1 MSYTFHVPT
10 KVLFGPGMLKK
21 LHEEKLP
28 GKKALVVISNGKS
41 VRANGYLA
49 ALEAELDAAGAVHVL
64 FDKIQ
69 ANPLE
74 PTVQEGVEFG
84 RAQDVDFVVGLGG
97 GSVMD
102 AAKAI
107 AAVIPQTDGGRVWDY
122 MATGTSGHRPL
133 AIPPLPYIAIT
144 TSAGTGSEVDGGAV
158 ITSPVTHEKGAFFTK
173 CPDLAIVDPELMLSV
188 PPAFTAYQ
196 GFDALFHNTEG
207 YISKAANEMGNLV
220 ELEAIRL
227 LGKWLPVAVADGSN
241 LEARTHVAFA
251 NTLGG
256 YSMESSTCTS
266 EHAIEHALSGEHQ
279 DLPHGAGLIMISL
292 AYYKTFIDRH
302 DCDAKFVDMARA
314 LGKDGA
320 DKPEDFLNA
329 LAALQKACGVD
340 ALKMSDWGIRREELP
355 GMPALAR
362 SAVGALFS
370 VDPSELTDDDVLAI
384 LEASWR

>member
-10 KVLFGPGMLKK
+10 EVLFGAGVLKK

-41 VRANGYLA
+41 TRTNGSLA
-49 ALEAELDAAGAVHVL
+49 ALEAELDAAGVAHVL

-84 RAQDVDFVVGLGG
+84 RAEGADFVVGLGG

-107 AAVIPQTDGGRVWDY
+107 AAMIPQQGGRVWDY
-122 MATGTSGHRPL
+122 MATGTSEHRPFN
-133 AIPPLPYIAIT
+133 APLLPFVAIT
-144 TSAGTGSEVDGGAV
+144 TSAGTGSEVDAGSV
-158 ITSPVTHEKGAFFTK
+158 ITSPVTHEKGAFFSQ
-173 CPDLAIVDPELMLSV
+173 CPALAVVDPALMVTV
-188 PPAFTAYQ
+188 PPKFTAYQ

-207 YISKAANEMGNLV
+207 YISKFGNEMGAMV

-241 LEARTHVAFA
+241 LEARTKVAFA

-256 YSMESSTCTS
+256 YSMDVSTCTS

-279 DLPHGAGLIMISL
+279 DLPHGAGLVMISL
-292 AYYKTFIDRH
+292 AYYKTFIDRG
-302 DCDAKFVDMARA
+302 DCPEKFVEMARA
-314 LGKDGA
+314 LGKA
-320 DKPEDFLNA
+320 DATKPADFLDA

-340 ALKMSDWGIRREELP
+340 ALAMSDYGIRPEEFP
-355 GMPALAR
+355 GMVKLAR
-362 SAVGALFS
+362 SAVGMLFS
-370 VDPSELTDDDVLAI
+370 CDPSELSDDDVLAI
-384 LEASWR
+384 LRASWK

>member
-10 KVLFGPGMLKK
+10 KVLFGAGVLKK

-41 VRANGYLA
+41 TRTNGSLA
-49 ALEAELDAAGAVHVL
+49 ALEAELDAAGVAHVL

-84 RAQDVDFVVGLGG
+84 RAEGVDFVIGLGG

-107 AAVIPQTDGGRVWDY
+107 AAMIPQQGGRVWDY
-122 MATGTSGHRPL
+122 MATGTSEHRPFN
-133 AIPPLPYIAIT
+133 APLLPFVAIT
-144 TSAGTGSEVDGGAV
+144 TSAGTGSEVDAGSV
-158 ITSPVTHEKGAFFTK
+158 ITSPVTHEKGAFFSQ
-173 CPDLAIVDPELMLSV
+173 CPALAVVDPALMVTV
-188 PPAFTAYQ
+188 PPKFTAYQ

-207 YISKAANEMGNLV
+207 YISKFGNEMGAMV

-227 LGKWLPVAVADGSN
+227 LGKWLPVAVADGKN
-241 LEARTHVAFA
+241 LEARTKVAFA

-256 YSMESSTCTS
+256 YSMDVSTCTS

-279 DLPHGAGLIMISL
+279 DLPHGAGLVMISL
-292 AYYKTFIDRH
+292 AYYKTFIDRG
-302 DCDAKFVDMARA
+302 DCPEKFVEMARA
-314 LGKDGA
+314 LGKA
-320 DKPEDFLNA
+320 DATKPADFLDA

-340 ALKMSDWGIRREELP
+340 ALAMSDYGIRPEEFP
-355 GMPALAR
+355 GMVKLAR
-362 SAVGALFS
+362 SAVGMLFS
-370 VDPSELTDDDVLAI
+370 CDPSELSDDDVLAI
-384 LEASWR
+384 LRDSWK

>member
-10 KVLFGPGMLKK
+10 KVLFGAGVLKK

-41 VRANGYLA
+41 TRTNGSLA
-49 ALEAELDAAGAVHVL
+49 ALEAELDAAGVAHVL

-84 RAQDVDFVVGLGG
+84 RAEGVDFVIGLGG

-107 AAVIPQTDGGRVWDY
+107 AAMIPQQGGRVWDY
-122 MATGTSGHRPL
+122 MATGTSEHRPFN
-133 AIPPLPYIAIT
+133 APLLPFVAIT
-144 TSAGTGSEVDGGAV
+144 TSAGTGSEVDAGSV
-158 ITSPVTHEKGAFFTK
+158 ITSPVTHEKGAFFSQ
-173 CPDLAIVDPELMLSV
+173 CPALAVVDPELMLTV
-188 PPAFTAYQ
+188 PPKFTAYQ

-207 YISKAANEMGNLV
+207 YISKFGNEMGAMV

-241 LEARTHVAFA
+241 LEARTKVAFA

-256 YSMESSTCTS
+256 YSMDVSTCTS

-279 DLPHGAGLIMISL
+279 DLPHGAGLVMISL
-292 AYYKTFIDRH
+292 AYYKTFIDRG
-302 DCDAKFVDMARA
+302 DCPEKFVEMARA
-314 LGKDGA
+314 LGKA
-320 DKPEDFLNA
+320 DATKPADFLDA

-340 ALKMSDWGIRREELP
+340 ALAMSDYGIRPEEFP
-355 GMPALAR
+355 GMVKLAR
-362 SAVGALFS
+362 SAVGMLFS
-370 VDPSELTDDDVLAI
+370 CDPSELSDDDVLAI
-384 LEASWR
+384 LRASYR

>member
-10 KVLFGPGMLKK
+10 KVLFGAGVLKK

-41 VRANGYLA
+41 TRTNGSLA
-49 ALEAELDAAGAVHVL
+49 ALEAELDAAGVAHVL

-84 RAQDVDFVVGLGG
+84 RAEGVDFVIGLGG

-107 AAVIPQTDGGRVWDY
+107 AAMIPQQGGRVWDY
-122 MATGTSGHRPL
+122 MATGTSEHRPFN
-133 AIPPLPYIAIT
+133 APLLPFVAIT
-144 TSAGTGSEVDGGAV
+144 TSAGTGSEVDAGSV
-158 ITSPVTHEKGAFFTK
+158 ITSPVTHEKGAFFSQ
-173 CPDLAIVDPELMLSV
+173 CPALAVVDPALMVTV
-188 PPAFTAYQ
+188 PPKFTAYQ
-196 GFDALFHNTEG
+196 GFDALFHNTDG
-207 YISKAANEMGNLV
+207 YISKFGNEMGAMV

-227 LGKWLPVAVADGSN
+227 LGKWLPVAVADGAN
-241 LEARTHVAFA
+241 LEARTKVAFA

-256 YSMESSTCTS
+256 YSMDVSTCTS

-292 AYYKTFIDRH
+292 AYYKTFIDRG
-302 DCDAKFVDMARA
+302 DCPEKFVEMARA
-314 LGKDGA
+314 LGKA
-320 DKPEDFLNA
+320 DATKPADFLDA

-340 ALKMSDWGIRREELP
+340 ALAMSDYGIRPEEFP
-355 GMPALAR
+355 GMVKLAR
-362 SAVGALFS
+362 SAVGMLFS
-370 VDPSELTDDDVLAI
+370 CDPSELSDDDVLAI
-384 LEASWR
+384 LRASYR

>member
-10 KVLFGPGMLKK
+10 KVLFGAGVLKK

-41 VRANGYLA
+41 TRTNGSLA
-49 ALEAELDAAGAVHVL
+49 ALEAELDAAGVAHVL

-84 RAQDVDFVVGLGG
+84 RAQGVDFVVGLGG

-107 AAVIPQTDGGRVWDY
+107 AAMIPQQGGRVWDY
-122 MATGTSGHRPL
+122 MATGTSEHRPFN
-133 AIPPLPYIAIT
+133 APLLPFVAIT
-144 TSAGTGSEVDGGAV
+144 TSAGTGSEVDAGSV
-158 ITSPVTHEKGAFFTK
+158 ITSPVTHEKGAFFSQ
-173 CPDLAIVDPELMLSV
+173 CPALAVVDPALMVTV
-188 PPAFTAYQ
+188 PPKFTAYQ

-207 YISKAANEMGNLV
+207 YIGKFGNEMGAMV

-227 LGKWLPVAVADGSN
+227 LGKWLPVAVADGAN
-241 LEARTHVAFA
+241 LEARTKVAFA

-256 YSMESSTCTS
+256 YSMDVSTCTS

-279 DLPHGAGLIMISL
+279 DLPHGAGLVMISL
-292 AYYKTFIDRH
+292 AYYKTFIDRG
-302 DCDAKFVDMARA
+302 DCPEKFVEMARA
-314 LGKDGA
+314 LGKA
-320 DKPEDFLNA
+320 DATKPADFLDA

-340 ALKMSDWGIRREELP
+340 ALAMSDYGIRPEEFP
-355 GMPALAR
+355 GMVKLAR
-362 SAVGALFS
+362 SAVGMLFS
-370 VDPSELTDDDVLAI
+370 CDPSELSDDDVLAI
-384 LEASWR
+384 LRASYR

>member
-10 KVLFGPGMLKK
+10 KVLFGAGVLKK

-41 VRANGYLA
+41 TRTNGSLA
-49 ALEAELDAAGAVHVL
+49 ALEAELDAAGVAHVL

-84 RAQDVDFVVGLGG
+84 RAEGVDFVIGLGG

-107 AAVIPQTDGGRVWDY
+107 AAMIPQQGGRVWDY
-122 MATGTSGHRPL
+122 MATGTSEHRPFN
-133 AIPPLPYIAIT
+133 APLLPFVAIT
-144 TSAGTGSEVDGGAV
+144 TSAGTGSEVDAGSV
-158 ITSPVTHEKGAFFTK
+158 ITSPVTHEKGAFFSQ
-173 CPDLAIVDPELMLSV
+173 CPALAVVDPALMVTV
-188 PPAFTAYQ
+188 PPKFTAYQ

-207 YISKAANEMGNLV
+207 YISKFGNEMGAMV

-227 LGKWLPVAVADGSN
+227 LGKWLPVAVADGAN
-241 LEARTHVAFA
+241 LEARTKVAFA

-256 YSMESSTCTS
+256 YSMDVSTCTS

-279 DLPHGAGLIMISL
+279 DLPHGAGLVMISL
-292 AYYKTFIDRH
+292 AYYKTFIDRG
-302 DCDAKFVDMARA
+302 DCPEKFIDMARA
-314 LGKDGA
+314 LGKA
-320 DKPEDFLNA
+320 DATKPEDFLDA

-340 ALKMSDWGIRREELP
+340 ALAMSDYGIREEEFP
-355 GMPALAR
+355 GMVKLAR
-362 SAVGALFS
+362 SAVGMLFS
-370 VDPSELTDDDVLAI
+370 CDPSELSDDDVLAI
-384 LEASWR
+384 LRASYR

>member
-1 MSYTFHVPT
+1 MFTFHVPT
-10 KVLFGPGMLKK
+10 KVLFGAGVLKK

-41 VRANGYLA
+41 TRTNGSLA
-49 ALEAELDAAGAVHVL
+49 ALEAELDAAGVAHVL

-84 RAQDVDFVVGLGG
+84 RAEGVDFVIGLGG

-107 AAVIPQTDGGRVWDY
+107 AAMIPQQGGRVWDY
-122 MATGTSGHRPL
+122 MATGTSEHRPFN
-133 AIPPLPYIAIT
+133 APLLPFVAIT
-144 TSAGTGSEVDGGAV
+144 TSAGTGSEVDAGSV
-158 ITSPVTHEKGAFFTK
+158 ITSPVTHEKGAFFSQ
-173 CPDLAIVDPELMLSV
+173 CPALAVVDPALMVTV
-188 PPAFTAYQ
+188 PPKFTAYQ

-207 YISKAANEMGNLV
+207 YISKFGNEMGAMV

-227 LGKWLPVAVADGSN
+227 LGKWLPVAVADGKN
-241 LEARTHVAFA
+241 LEARTKVAFA

-256 YSMESSTCTS
+256 YSMDVSTCTS

-279 DLPHGAGLIMISL
+279 DLPHGAGLVMISL
-292 AYYKTFIDRH
+292 AYYKTFIDRG
-302 DCDAKFVDMARA
+302 DCPEKFVEMARA
-314 LGKDGA
+314 LGKA
-320 DKPEDFLNA
+320 DATKPADFLDA

-340 ALKMSDWGIRREELP
+340 ALAMSDYGIRPEEFP
-355 GMPALAR
+355 GMVKLAR
-362 SAVGALFS
+362 SAVGMLFS
-370 VDPSELTDDDVLAI
+370 CDPSELSDDDVLAI
-384 LEASWR
+384 LRASWK

>member
-10 KVLFGPGMLKK
+10 KVLFGAGVLKK

-41 VRANGYLA
+41 TRTNGSLA
-49 ALEAELDAAGAVHVL
+49 ALEAELDAAGVAHVL

-84 RAQDVDFVVGLGG
+84 RAEGVDFVIGLGG

-107 AAVIPQTDGGRVWDY
+107 AAMIPQQGGRVWDY
-122 MATGTSGHRPL
+122 MATGTSEHRPFN
-133 AIPPLPYIAIT
+133 APLLPFVAIT
-144 TSAGTGSEVDGGAV
+144 TSAGTGSEVDAGSV
-158 ITSPVTHEKGAFFTK
+158 ITSPVTHEKGAFFSQ
-173 CPDLAIVDPELMLSV
+173 CPALAVVDPALMVTV
-188 PPAFTAYQ
+188 PPKFTAYQ

-207 YISKAANEMGNLV
+207 YISKFGNEMGAMV

-227 LGKWLPVAVADGSN
+227 LGKWLPVAVADGKN
-241 LEARTHVAFA
+241 LEARTKVAFA

-256 YSMESSTCTS
+256 YSMDVSTCTS

-279 DLPHGAGLIMISL
+279 DLPHGAGLVMISL
-292 AYYKTFIDRH
+292 AYYKTFIDRG
-302 DCDAKFVDMARA
+302 DCPEKFIEMARA
-314 LGKDGA
+314 LGKA
-320 DKPEDFLNA
+320 DATKPADFLDA

-340 ALKMSDWGIRREELP
+340 ALAMSDYGIRPEEFP
-355 GMPALAR
+355 GMVKLAR
-362 SAVGALFS
+362 SAVGMLFS
-370 VDPSELTDDDVLAI
+370 CDPSELSDDDVLAI
-384 LEASWR
+384 LRASYR

>member
-10 KVLFGPGMLKK
+10 KVLFGAGVLKK

-41 VRANGYLA
+41 TRTNGSLA
-49 ALEAELDAAGAVHVL
+49 ALEAELDAAGVAHVL

-84 RAQDVDFVVGLGG
+84 RAAGVDFVVGLGG

-107 AAVIPQTDGGRVWDY
+107 AAMIPQQGGRVWDY
-122 MATGTSGHRPL
+122 MATGTSEHRPFN
-133 AIPPLPYIAIT
+133 APLLPFVAIT
-144 TSAGTGSEVDGGAV
+144 TSAGTGSEVDAGSV
-158 ITSPVTHEKGAFFTK
+158 ITSPVTHEKGAFFSQ
-173 CPDLAIVDPELMLSV
+173 CPALAVVDPALMVTV
-188 PPAFTAYQ
+188 PPKFTAYQ

-207 YISKAANEMGNLV
+207 YISKFGNEMGAMV

-241 LEARTHVAFA
+241 LEARTKVAFA

-256 YSMESSTCTS
+256 YSMDVSTCTS

-292 AYYKTFIDRH
+292 AYYKTFIDRS
-302 DCDAKFVDMARA
+302 DCPEKFVEMARA
-314 LGKDGA
+314 LGKA
-320 DKPEDFLNA
+320 DATKPADFLDA

-340 ALKMSDWGIRREELP
+340 ALKMSDYGIRPEEFP
-355 GMPALAR
+355 GMVKLAR
-362 SAVGALFS
+362 SAVGMLFS
-370 VDPSELTDDDVLAI
+370 CDPSALSDDDVLAI
-384 LEASWR
+384 LRASWK

>member
-1 MSYTFHVPT
+1 MFTFHVPT
-10 KVLFGPGMLKK
+10 KVLFGAGVLKK

-41 VRANGYLA
+41 TRTNGSLA
-49 ALEAELDAAGAVHVL
+49 ALEAELDAAGVAHVL

-84 RAQDVDFVVGLGG
+84 RAEGVDFVIGLGG

-107 AAVIPQTDGGRVWDY
+107 AAMIPQQGGRVWDY
-122 MATGTSGHRPL
+122 MATGTSEHRPFN
-133 AIPPLPYIAIT
+133 APLLPFVAIT
-144 TSAGTGSEVDGGAV
+144 TSAGTGSEVDAGSV
-158 ITSPVTHEKGAFFTK
+158 ITSPVTHEKGAFFSQ
-173 CPDLAIVDPELMLSV
+173 CPALAVVDPALMVTV
-188 PPAFTAYQ
+188 PPKFTAYQ

-207 YISKAANEMGNLV
+207 YISKFGNEMGAMV

-227 LGKWLPVAVADGSN
+227 LGKWLPVAVADGAN
-241 LEARTHVAFA
+241 LEARTKVAFA

-256 YSMESSTCTS
+256 YSMDVSTCTS

-279 DLPHGAGLIMISL
+279 DLPHGAGLVMISL
-292 AYYKTFIDRH
+292 AYYKTFIDRG
-302 DCDAKFVDMARA
+302 DCPEKFVEMARA
-314 LGKDGA
+314 LGKA
-320 DKPEDFLNA
+320 DATKPEDFLDA

-340 ALKMSDWGIRREELP
+340 ALAMSDYGIREEEFP
-355 GMPALAR
+355 GMVKLAR
-362 SAVGALFS
+362 SAVGMLFS
-370 VDPSELTDDDVLAI
+370 CDPSELSDDDVLAI
-384 LEASWR
+384 LRASYR

>member
-1 MSYTFHVPT
+1 MSYTFNVPT
-10 KVLFGPGMLKK
+10 KVLFGAGALKK

-28 GKKALVVISNGKS
+28 GKKALVVISSGKS

-49 ALEAELDAAGAVHVL
+49 ALEAELAAAGVEHVL

-74 PTVQEGVEFG
+74 PTVQEGIEFG
-84 RAQDVDFVVGLGG
+84 RAAGVDFVVGLGG

-107 AAVIPQTDGGRVWDY
+107 AAMIPQQGGRVWDY
-122 MATGTSGHRPL
+122 MATGTSEHRPFN
-133 AIPPLPYIAIT
+133 APLLPFIAIT
-144 TSAGTGSEVDGGAV
+144 TSAGTGSEVDAGSI
-158 ITSPVTHEKGAFFTK
+158 ITSPVTHEKGAFFSQ
-173 CPDLAIVDPELMLSV
+173 CPALAIVDPELMLSV
-188 PPAFTAYQ
+188 PPKFTAYQ

-207 YISKAANEMGNLV
+207 YISKFGNEMGAMV

-227 LGKWLPVAVADGSN
+227 LGKWLPVAVADGKN
-241 LEARTHVAFA
+241 LEARTKVAFA

-256 YSMESSTCTS
+256 YSMDVSTCTS

-292 AYYKTFIDRH
+292 AYYKAFIDRG
-302 DCDAKFVDMARA
+302 DCPEKFVEMARA
-314 LGKDGA
+314 LGKA
-320 DKPEDFLNA
+320 DATKPSDFLDA

-340 ALKMSDWGIRREELP
+340 ALAMSDYGIREEEFP
-355 GMPALAR
+355 GMVKLAR
-362 SAVGALFS
+362 SAVGMLFS
-370 VDPSELTDDDVLAI
+370 CDPSELSDDDVLAI
-384 LEASWR
+384 LRASYR

>member
-10 KVLFGPGMLKK
+10 KVLFGAGVLKK

-41 VRANGYLA
+41 TRTNGSLA
-49 ALEAELDAAGAVHVL
+49 ALEAELDAAGVAHVL

-84 RAQDVDFVVGLGG
+84 RAEGVDFVIGLGG

-107 AAVIPQTDGGRVWDY
+107 AAMIPQQGGRVWDY
-122 MATGTSGHRPL
+122 MATGTSEHRPFN
-133 AIPPLPYIAIT
+133 APLLPFVAIT
-144 TSAGTGSEVDGGAV
+144 TSAGTGSEVDAGSV
-158 ITSPVTHEKGAFFTK
+158 ITSPVTHEKGAFFSQ
-173 CPDLAIVDPELMLSV
+173 CPALAVVDPALMVTV
-188 PPAFTAYQ
+188 PPKFTAYQ

-207 YISKAANEMGNLV
+207 YISKFGNEMGAMV

-227 LGKWLPVAVADGSN
+227 LGKWLPVAVADGKN
-241 LEARTHVAFA
+241 LEARTKVAFA

-256 YSMESSTCTS
+256 YSMDVSTCTS

-279 DLPHGAGLIMISL
+279 DLPHGAGLVMISL
-292 AYYKTFIDRH
+292 AYYKTFIDRG
-302 DCDAKFVDMARA
+302 DCPEKFVEMARA
-314 LGKDGA
+314 LGNA
-320 DKPEDFLNA
+320 DATKPADFLDA

-340 ALKMSDWGIRREELP
+340 ALKMSDYGIRPEEFP
-355 GMPALAR
+355 GMVKLAR
-362 SAVGALFS
+362 SAVGMLFS
-370 VDPSELTDDDVLAI
+370 CDPSELSDDDVLAI
-384 LEASWR
+384 LRASWK

>member
-10 KVLFGPGMLKK
+10 KVLFGAGVLKN

-41 VRANGYLA
+41 TRTNGSLA
-49 ALEAELDAAGAVHVL
+49 ALEAELDAAGVAHVL

-84 RAQDVDFVVGLGG
+84 RAQGVDFVVGLGG

-107 AAVIPQTDGGRVWDY
+107 AAMIPQQGGRVWDY
-122 MATGTSGHRPL
+122 MATGTSEHRPFN
-133 AIPPLPYIAIT
+133 APLLPFVAIT
-144 TSAGTGSEVDGGAV
+144 TSAGTGSEVDAGSV
-158 ITSPVTHEKGAFFTK
+158 ITSPVTHEKGAFFSQ
-173 CPDLAIVDPELMLSV
+173 CPALAVVDPALMLTV
-188 PPAFTAYQ
+188 PPKFTAYQ

-207 YISKAANEMGNLV
+207 YISKFGNEMGAMV

-227 LGKWLPVAVADGSN
+227 LGKWLPAAVADGAN
-241 LEARTHVAFA
+241 LEARTKVAFA

-256 YSMESSTCTS
+256 YSMDVSTCTS

-279 DLPHGAGLIMISL
+279 DLPHGAGLVMISL
-292 AYYKTFIDRH
+292 AYYKTFIDRG
-302 DCDAKFVDMARA
+302 DCPEKFVEMARA
-314 LGKDGA
+314 LGKA
-320 DKPEDFLNA
+320 DATKPADFLDA

-340 ALKMSDWGIRREELP
+340 ALKMSDWGIREEELP
-355 GMPALAR
+355 GMAPLAR
-362 SAVGALFS
+362 KAVGMLFS
-370 VDPSELTDDDVLAI
+370 CDPSELSDDDVLAI
-384 LEASWR
+384 LRASYR

>member
-1 MSYTFHVPT
+1 MFTFHVPT
-10 KVLFGPGMLKK
+10 KVLFGAGVLKK

-41 VRANGYLA
+41 TRTNGSLA
-49 ALEAELDAAGAVHVL
+49 ALEAELDAAGVAHVL

-84 RAQDVDFVVGLGG
+84 RAQGVDFVVGLGG

-107 AAVIPQTDGGRVWDY
+107 AAMIPQQGGRVWDY
-122 MATGTSGHRPL
+122 MATGTSEHRPFN
-133 AIPPLPYIAIT
+133 APLLPFVAIT
-144 TSAGTGSEVDGGAV
+144 TSAGTGSEVDAGSV
-158 ITSPVTHEKGAFFTK
+158 ITSPVTHEKGAFFSQ
-173 CPDLAIVDPELMLSV
+173 CPALAVVDPALMVTV
-188 PPAFTAYQ
+188 PPKFTAYQ

-207 YISKAANEMGNLV
+207 YISKFGNEMGAMV

-227 LGKWLPVAVADGSN
+227 LGKWLPVAVADGAN
-241 LEARTHVAFA
+241 LEARTKVAFA

-256 YSMESSTCTS
+256 YSMDVSTCTS

-279 DLPHGAGLIMISL
+279 DLPHGAGLVMISL
-292 AYYKTFIDRH
+292 AYYKTFIDRG
-302 DCDAKFVDMARA
+302 DCPEKFVEMARA
-314 LGKDGA
+314 LGKVDA
-320 DKPEDFLNA
+320 TKPADFLDA

-340 ALKMSDWGIRREELP
+340 ALAMSDYGIRPEEFP
-355 GMPALAR
+355 GMVKLAR
-362 SAVGALFS
+362 SAVGMLFS
-370 VDPSELTDDDVLAI
+370 CDPSELSDDDVLAI
-384 LEASWR
+384 LRASYR

>member
-1 MSYTFHVPT
+1 MSYTFQVPT
-10 KVLFGPGMLKK
+10 KVLFGPGALKR

-28 GKKALVVISNGKS
+28 GKKALVVISSGRS

-49 ALEAELDAAGAVHVL
+49 ALEAELDAAGVAHVL

-69 ANPLE
+69 ANPRE

-84 RAQDVDFVVGLGG
+84 RATGADFVVGLGG

-122 MATGTSGHRPL
+122 MATGTSEHRPL
-133 AIPPLPYIAIT
+133 AAAPLPYIAVT

-173 CPDLAIVDPELMLSV
+173 CPDIAVVDPELMLSV
-188 PPAFTAYQ
+188 PPKFTAYQ

-207 YISKAANEMGNLV
+207 YISKFGNEMGAMV

-241 LEARTHVAFA
+241 LEARTKVAFA
-251 NTLGG
+251 STLGG
-256 YSMESSTCTS
+256 YSMMSSTCTS

-279 DLPHGAGLIMISL
+279 ELPHGAGLIMISL
-292 AYYKTFIDRH
+292 AYYKTFIDRG
-302 DCDAKFVDMARA
+302 DCPEKFVEMARA
-314 LGKDGA
+314 LGKA
-320 DKPEDFLNA
+320 DATKPEDFLDA

-340 ALKMSDWGIRREELP
+340 ALAMSDWGIREDELP
-355 GMPALAR
+355 GMAPLAR
-362 SAVGALFS
+362 KAVGMLFS
-370 VDPSELTDDDVLAI
+370 CDPSPLSDDDVLAI
-384 LEASWR
+384 LKASWR

>member
-10 KVLFGPGMLKK
+10 KVLFGAGVLKK

-41 VRANGYLA
+41 TRTNGSLA
-49 ALEAELDAAGAVHVL
+49 ALEAELDAAGVAHVL

-84 RAQDVDFVVGLGG
+84 RAEGVDFVIGLGG

-107 AAVIPQTDGGRVWDY
+107 AAMIPQQGGRVWDY
-122 MATGTSGHRPL
+122 MATGTSEHRPFN
-133 AIPPLPYIAIT
+133 APLLPFVAIT
-144 TSAGTGSEVDGGAV
+144 TSAGTGSEVDAGSV
-158 ITSPVTHEKGAFFTK
+158 ITSPITHEKGALFSQ
-173 CPDLAIVDPELMLSV
+173 CPALAVVDPELMLSV
-188 PPAFTAYQ
+188 PPKFTAYQ

-207 YISKAANEMGNLV
+207 YISKFGNEMGAMV

-227 LGKWLPVAVADGSN
+227 LGKWLPVAVADGAN
-241 LEARTHVAFA
+241 LEARTKVAFA

-256 YSMESSTCTS
+256 YSMDVSTCTS

-279 DLPHGAGLIMISL
+279 DLPHGAGLVMISL
-292 AYYKTFIDRH
+292 AYYKTFIDRG
-302 DCDAKFVDMARA
+302 DCPEKFVEMARA
-314 LGKDGA
+314 LGKA
-320 DKPEDFLNA
+320 DATKPADFLDA

-340 ALKMSDWGIRREELP
+340 ALAMSDYGIRPEEFP
-355 GMPALAR
+355 GMVKLAR
-362 SAVGALFS
+362 SAVGMLFS
-370 VDPSELTDDDVLAI
+370 CDPSELSDDDVLAI
-384 LEASWR
+384 LRASYR

>member
-10 KVLFGPGMLKK
+10 KVLFGAGVLKK

-41 VRANGYLA
+41 TRTNGSLA
-49 ALEAELDAAGAVHVL
+49 ALEAELDAAGVAHVL

-84 RAQDVDFVVGLGG
+84 RAEDVDFVIGLGG

-107 AAVIPQTDGGRVWDY
+107 AAMIPQQGGRVWDY
-122 MATGTSGHRPL
+122 MATGTSEHRPFN
-133 AIPPLPYIAIT
+133 APLLPFVAIT
-144 TSAGTGSEVDGGAV
+144 TSAGTGSEVDAGSV
-158 ITSPVTHEKGAFFTK
+158 ITSPVTHEKGAFFSQ
-173 CPDLAIVDPELMLSV
+173 CPALAVVDPALMLTV
-188 PPAFTAYQ
+188 PPKFTAYQ

-207 YISKAANEMGNLV
+207 YISKFGNEMGAMV

-227 LGKWLPVAVADGSN
+227 LGKWLPVAVTDGSN
-241 LEARTHVAFA
+241 LEARTKVAFA

-256 YSMESSTCTS
+256 YSMDVSTCTS

-279 DLPHGAGLIMISL
+279 DLPHGAGLVMISL
-292 AYYKTFIDRH
+292 AYYKTFIDRG
-302 DCDAKFVDMARA
+302 DCPEKFVEMARA
-314 LGKDGA
+314 LGKA
-320 DKPEDFLNA
+320 DATKPEDFLDA

-340 ALKMSDWGIRREELP
+340 ALAMSDYGIRPEEFP
-355 GMPALAR
+355 GMVKLAR
-362 SAVGALFS
+362 SAVGMLFS
-370 VDPSELTDDDVLAI
+370 CDPSELSDDDVLAI
-384 LEASWR
+384 LRASYR

>member
-10 KVLFGPGMLKK
+10 KVLFGAGVLKK

-41 VRANGYLA
+41 TRTNGSLA
-49 ALEAELDAAGAVHVL
+49 ALEAELDAAGVAHVL

-84 RAQDVDFVVGLGG
+84 RAQGVDFVVGLGG

-107 AAVIPQTDGGRVWDY
+107 AAVIPQQGGRVWDY
-122 MATGTSGHRPL
+122 MATGTSEHRPFN
-133 AIPPLPYIAIT
+133 APLLPFVAIT
-144 TSAGTGSEVDGGAV
+144 TSAGTGSEVDAGSV
-158 ITSPVTHEKGAFFTK
+158 ITSPITHEKGALFSQ
-173 CPDLAIVDPELMLSV
+173 CPALAIVDPELMLSV
-188 PPAFTAYQ
+188 PPKFTAYQ

-207 YISKAANEMGNLV
+207 YISKFGNEMGAMV

-227 LGKWLPVAVADGSN
+227 LGKWLPVAVADGAN
-241 LEARTHVAFA
+241 LEARTKVAFA

-256 YSMESSTCTS
+256 YSMDVSTCTS

-279 DLPHGAGLIMISL
+279 DLPHGAGLVMISL
-292 AYYKTFIDRH
+292 AYYKTFIDRG
-302 DCDAKFVDMARA
+302 DCPEKFVEMARA
-314 LGKDGA
+314 LGKA
-320 DKPEDFLNA
+320 DATKPEDFLDA

-340 ALKMSDWGIRREELP
+340 ALAMSDYGIREEEFP
-355 GMPALAR
+355 GMVKLAR
-362 SAVGALFS
+362 SAVGMLFS
-370 VDPSELTDDDVLAI
+370 CDPSELSDDDVLAI
-384 LEASWR
+384 LRASYR

>member
-1 MSYTFHVPT
+1 MSYTFQVPT
-10 KVLFGPGMLKK
+10 KVLFGPGALKK

-28 GKKALVVISNGKS
+28 GRKALVVISNGKS

-49 ALEAELDAAGAVHVL
+49 ALEAELDAAGVAHVL
-64 FDKIQ
+64 FDKVQ

-84 RAQDVDFVVGLGG
+84 RAEGVDLVVALGG

-107 AAVIPQTDGGRVWDY
+107 ASVIPQTDGGRVWDY
-122 MATGTSGHRPL
+122 MATGTSEHRPL
-133 AIPPLPYIAIT
+133 AAPPLPFVAIT

-173 CPDLAIVDPELMLSV
+173 CPDIAVVDPELMLSV
-188 PPAFTAYQ
+188 PPKFTAYQ

-207 YISKAANEMGNLV
+207 YISRLGNEMGAMV

-241 LEARTHVAFA
+241 LEARTRVAFA
-251 NTLGG
+251 STLGG
-256 YSMESSTCTS
+256 YSMMSSTCTS

-279 DLPHGAGLIMISL
+279 DLPHGAGLILISL
-292 AYYKTFIDRH
+292 AYYKAFVDRH
-302 DCDAKFVDMARA
+302 DCDEKFVEMARA
-314 LGKDGA
+314 LGKA
-320 DKPEDFLNA
+320 DATKPEDFLDA

-340 ALKMSDWGIRREELP
+340 ALAMSDWGIREDELP
-355 GMPALAR
+355 GMAPLAR
-362 SAVGALFS
+362 KAVGMLFHC
-370 VDPSELTDDDVLAI
+370 DPSPLSDDDVLAI
-384 LEASWR
+384 LKESWR

>member
-10 KVLFGPGMLKK
+10 KVLFGAGVLKK

-41 VRANGYLA
+41 TRTNGSLA
-49 ALEAELDAAGAVHVL
+49 ALEAELDAAGVAHVL

-84 RAQDVDFVVGLGG
+84 RAEGVDFVIGLGG

-107 AAVIPQTDGGRVWDY
+107 AAVIPQQGGRVWDY
-122 MATGTSGHRPL
+122 MATGTSEHRPFN
-133 AIPPLPYIAIT
+133 APLLPFVAIT
-144 TSAGTGSEVDGGAV
+144 TSAGTGSEVDAGSV
-158 ITSPVTHEKGAFFTK
+158 ITSPVTHEKGAFFSQ
-173 CPDLAIVDPELMLSV
+173 CPALAVVDPALMVTV
-188 PPAFTAYQ
+188 PPKFTAYQ

-207 YISKAANEMGNLV
+207 YISKFGNEMGAMV

-227 LGKWLPVAVADGSN
+227 LGKWLPVAVADGKN
-241 LEARTHVAFA
+241 LEARTKVAFA

-256 YSMESSTCTS
+256 YSMDVSTCTS

-279 DLPHGAGLIMISL
+279 DLPHGAGLVMISL
-292 AYYKTFIDRH
+292 AYYKTFIDRG
-302 DCDAKFVDMARA
+302 DCPEKFVEMARA
-314 LGKDGA
+314 LGKA
-320 DKPEDFLNA
+320 DATKPADFLDA

-340 ALKMSDWGIRREELP
+340 ALAMSDYGIRPEEFP
-355 GMPALAR
+355 GMVKLAR
-362 SAVGALFS
+362 SAVGMLFS
-370 VDPSELTDDDVLAI
+370 CDPSELSDDDVLAI
-384 LEASWR
+384 LRASYR

>member
-1 MSYTFHVPT
+1 MSYTFNVPT
-10 KVLFGPGMLKK
+10 KVLFGAGVLKK

-41 VRANGYLA
+41 TRTNGSLA
-49 ALEAELDAAGAVHVL
+49 ALEAELDAAGVAHVL

-84 RAQDVDFVVGLGG
+84 RAQGVDFVVGLGG

-107 AAVIPQTDGGRVWDY
+107 AAMIPQQGGRVWDY
-122 MATGTSGHRPL
+122 MATGTSEHRPFN
-133 AIPPLPYIAIT
+133 APLLPFVAIT
-144 TSAGTGSEVDGGAV
+144 TSAGTGSEVDAGSV
-158 ITSPVTHEKGAFFTK
+158 ITSPVTHEKGALFSQ
-173 CPDLAIVDPELMLSV
+173 CPALAVVDPALMVTV
-188 PPAFTAYQ
+188 PPKFTAYQ

-207 YISKAANEMGNLV
+207 YISKFGNEMGAMV

-227 LGKWLPVAVADGSN
+227 LGKWLPVAVADGAN
-241 LEARTHVAFA
+241 LEARTKVAFA

-256 YSMESSTCTS
+256 YSMDVSTCTS

-279 DLPHGAGLIMISL
+279 DLPHGAGLVMISL
-292 AYYKTFIDRH
+292 AYYKTFIDRG
-302 DCDAKFVDMARA
+302 DCPEKFVEMARA
-314 LGKDGA
+314 LGKA
-320 DKPEDFLNA
+320 DATKPADFLDA

-340 ALKMSDWGIRREELP
+340 ALAMSDYGIRPEEFP
-355 GMPALAR
+355 GMVKLAR
-362 SAVGALFS
+362 SAVGMLFS
-370 VDPSELTDDDVLAI
+370 CDPSELSDDDVLAI
-384 LEASWR
+384 LRASYR

>member
-1 MSYTFHVPT
+1 MFTFHVPT
-10 KVLFGPGMLKK
+10 KVLFGAGVLKK

-41 VRANGYLA
+41 TRTNGSLA
-49 ALEAELDAAGAVHVL
+49 ALEAELDAAGVAHVL

-84 RAQDVDFVVGLGG
+84 RAEGVDFVIGLGG

-107 AAVIPQTDGGRVWDY
+107 AAMIPQQGGRVWDY
-122 MATGTSGHRPL
+122 MATGTSEHRPFN
-133 AIPPLPYIAIT
+133 APLLPFVAIT
-144 TSAGTGSEVDGGAV
+144 TSAGTGSEVDAGSV
-158 ITSPVTHEKGAFFTK
+158 ITSPVTHEKGAFFSQ
-173 CPDLAIVDPELMLSV
+173 CPALAVVDPALMVTV
-188 PPAFTAYQ
+188 PPKFTAYQ

-207 YISKAANEMGNLV
+207 YISKFGNEMGAMV

-227 LGKWLPVAVADGSN
+227 LGKWLPVAVADGAN
-241 LEARTHVAFA
+241 LEARTKVAFA

-256 YSMESSTCTS
+256 YSMDVSTCTS

-292 AYYKTFIDRH
+292 AYYKTFIDRG
-302 DCDAKFVDMARA
+302 DCPEKFVEMARA
-314 LGKDGA
+314 LGKA
-320 DKPEDFLNA
+320 DATKPGDFLDA

-340 ALKMSDWGIRREELP
+340 ALKMSDYCIRPEEFP
-355 GMPALAR
+355 GMVKLAR
-362 SAVGALFS
+362 SAVGMLFS
-370 VDPSELTDDDVLAI
+370 CDPSELSDDDVLAI
-384 LEASWR
+384 LRASYR

>member
-1 MSYTFHVPT
+1 MSYTFQVPT
-10 KVLFGPGMLKK
+10 KVLFGPGALKR

-28 GKKALVVISNGKS
+28 GKKALVVISSGRS

-49 ALEAELDAAGAVHVL
+49 ALEAELDAAGVAHVL

-84 RAQDVDFVVGLGG
+84 RATGADFVVGLGG

-122 MATGTSGHRPL
+122 MATGTSEHRPL
-133 AIPPLPYIAIT
+133 AAAPLPYIAVT

-173 CPDLAIVDPELMLSV
+173 CPDIAVVDPELMLSV
-188 PPAFTAYQ
+188 PPKFTAYQ

-207 YISKAANEMGNLV
+207 YISKFGNEMGAMV

-241 LEARTHVAFA
+241 LEARTKVAFA
-251 NTLGG
+251 STLGG
-256 YSMESSTCTS
+256 YSMMSSTCTS

-279 DLPHGAGLIMISL
+279 ELPHGAGLIMISL
-292 AYYKTFIDRH
+292 AYYKTFIDRG
-302 DCDAKFVDMARA
+302 DCPEKFVEMARA
-314 LGKDGA
+314 LGKA
-320 DKPEDFLNA
+320 DATKPEDFLDA

-340 ALKMSDWGIRREELP
+340 ALAMSDWGIREDELP
-355 GMPALAR
+355 GMAPLAR
-362 SAVGALFS
+362 KAVGMLFS
-370 VDPSELTDDDVLAI
+370 CDPSPLSDDDVLAI
-384 LEASWR
+384 LKASWR

>member
-1 MSYTFHVPT
+1 MNSFVFHVPT
-10 KVLFGPGMLKK
+10 KLVFGPGSLKK

-28 GKKALVVISNGKS
+28 GKKALVVISSGKS
-41 VRANGYLA
+41 VRANGALDTLLGELA
-49 ALEAELDAAGAVHVL
+49 AAGVAHAL

-84 RAQDVDFVVGLGG
+84 RAEGVDFVVALGG

-107 AAVIPQTDGGRVWDY
+107 AAMIPQQGGRVWDY
-122 MATGTSGHRPL
+122 MATGTSEHRPFN
-133 AIPPLPYIAIT
+133 APLLPFVAIT
-144 TSAGTGSEVDGGAV
+144 TSAGTGSEVDAGSV
-158 ITSPVTHEKGAFFTK
+158 ITSPITHEKGAFFSQ
-173 CPDLAIVDPELMLSV
+173 CPALAIVDPELMLTV
-188 PPAFTAYQ
+188 PPKFTAYQ

-207 YISKAANEMGNLV
+207 YISKFGNDMAAMIER
-220 ELEAIRL
+220 EAISL
-227 LGKWLPVAVADGSN
+227 VGKYLPVAYADGSN
-241 LEARTHVAFA
+241 LEARTKVALA

-256 YSMESSTCTS
+256 WSMDVGTCTS

-302 DCDAKFVDMARA
+302 DCDEKFVEMARA
-314 LGKDGA
+314 LGRA
-320 DKPEDFLNA
+320 DATKPEDFLDA

-340 ALKMSDWGIRREELP
+340 ALKMSDYGIRPEEFP
-355 GMPALAR
+355 GMAKLAR
-362 SAVGALFS
+362 SALGALFS
-370 VDPSELTDDDVLAI
+370 CDPSPLSDDDIVAI
-384 LEASWR
+384 LKASYR

>member
-10 KVLFGPGMLKK
+10 KVLFGAGVLKK

-41 VRANGYLA
+41 TRTNGSLA
-49 ALEAELDAAGAVHVL
+49 ALEAELDAAGVAHVL

-84 RAQDVDFVVGLGG
+84 RAQGVDFVVGLGG

-107 AAVIPQTDGGRVWDY
+107 AAMIPQQGGRVWDY
-122 MATGTSGHRPL
+122 MATGTSEHRPFN
-133 AIPPLPYIAIT
+133 APLLPFVAIT
-144 TSAGTGSEVDGGAV
+144 TSAGTGSEVDAGSV
-158 ITSPVTHEKGAFFTK
+158 ITSPVTHEKGAFFSQ
-173 CPDLAIVDPELMLSV
+173 CPALAVVDPALMVTV
-188 PPAFTAYQ
+188 PPKFTAYQ

-207 YISKAANEMGNLV
+207 YISKFGNEMGAMV

-227 LGKWLPVAVADGSN
+227 LGKWLPVAVADGAN
-241 LEARTHVAFA
+241 LEARTKVAFA

-256 YSMESSTCTS
+256 YSMDVSTCTS

-292 AYYKTFIDRH
+292 AYYKTFIDRG
-302 DCDAKFVDMARA
+302 DCPEKFVEMARA
-314 LGKDGA
+314 LGKA
-320 DKPEDFLNA
+320 DATKPADFLDA

-340 ALKMSDWGIRREELP
+340 ALAMSDYGIREEEFP
-355 GMPALAR
+355 GMVKLAR
-362 SAVGALFS
+362 SAVGMLFS
-370 VDPSELTDDDVLAI
+370 CDPSELSDDDVLAI
-384 LEASWR
+384 LRASYR

>member
-10 KVLFGPGMLKK
+10 KVLFGAGVLKK

-41 VRANGYLA
+41 TRTNGSLA
-49 ALEAELDAAGAVHVL
+49 ALEAELDAAGVAHVL

-84 RAQDVDFVVGLGG
+84 RAEGVDFVIGLGG

-107 AAVIPQTDGGRVWDY
+107 AAMIPQQGGRVWDY
-122 MATGTSGHRPL
+122 MATGTSEHRPFN
-133 AIPPLPYIAIT
+133 APLLPFVAIT
-144 TSAGTGSEVDGGAV
+144 TSAGTGSEVDAGSV
-158 ITSPVTHEKGAFFTK
+158 ITSPVTHEKGAFFSQ
-173 CPDLAIVDPELMLSV
+173 CPALAVVDPALMVTV
-188 PPAFTAYQ
+188 PPKFTAYQ

-207 YISKAANEMGNLV
+207 YISKFGNEMGAMV

-227 LGKWLPVAVADGSN
+227 LGKWLPVAVADGAN
-241 LEARTHVAFA
+241 LEARTKVAFA

-256 YSMESSTCTS
+256 YSMDVSTCTS

-279 DLPHGAGLIMISL
+279 DLPHGAGLVMISL
-292 AYYKTFIDRH
+292 AYYKTFIDRG
-302 DCDAKFVDMARA
+302 DCPEKFVEMARA
-314 LGKDGA
+314 LGKA
-320 DKPEDFLNA
+320 DATKPADFLDA

-340 ALKMSDWGIRREELP
+340 ALKMSDWGIREEELP
-355 GMPALAR
+355 GMAPLAR
-362 SAVGALFS
+362 KAVGMLFS
-370 VDPSELTDDDVLAI
+370 CDPSELSDDDVLAI
-384 LEASWR
+384 LRASYR

>member
-1 MSYTFHVPT
+1 MFTFHVPT
-10 KVLFGPGMLKK
+10 KVLFGAGVLKK

-41 VRANGYLA
+41 TRTNGSLA
-49 ALEAELDAAGAVHVL
+49 ALEAELDAAGVAHVL

-84 RAQDVDFVVGLGG
+84 RAEGVDFVIGLGG

-107 AAVIPQTDGGRVWDY
+107 AAVIPQQGGRVWDY
-122 MATGTSGHRPL
+122 MATGTSEHRPFN
-133 AIPPLPYIAIT
+133 APLLPFVAIT
-144 TSAGTGSEVDGGAV
+144 TSAGTGSEVDAGSV
-158 ITSPVTHEKGAFFTK
+158 ITSPVTHEKGAFFSQ
-173 CPDLAIVDPELMLSV
+173 CPALAVVDPALMVTV
-188 PPAFTAYQ
+188 PPKFTAYQ

-207 YISKAANEMGNLV
+207 YISKFGNEMGAMV

-227 LGKWLPVAVADGSN
+227 LGKWLPVAVADGAN
-241 LEARTHVAFA
+241 LEARTKVAFA

-256 YSMESSTCTS
+256 YSMDVTTCTS

-279 DLPHGAGLIMISL
+279 DLPHGAGLVMISL
-292 AYYKTFIDRH
+292 AYYKTFIDRG
-302 DCDAKFVDMARA
+302 DCPEKFIDMARA
-314 LGKDGA
+314 LGKA
-320 DKPEDFLNA
+320 DATKPADFLDA

-340 ALKMSDWGIRREELP
+340 ALAMSDYGIRPEEFP
-355 GMPALAR
+355 GMVKLAR
-362 SAVGALFS
+362 SAVGMLFS
-370 VDPSELTDDDVLAI
+370 CDPSELSDDDVLAI
-384 LEASWR
+384 LRASYR

>member
-10 KVLFGPGMLKK
+10 KVLFGAGVLKK

-41 VRANGYLA
+41 TRTNGSLA
-49 ALEAELDAAGAVHVL
+49 ALEAELDAAGVAHVL

-84 RAQDVDFVVGLGG
+84 RAQGVDFVVGLGG

-102 AAKAI
+102 AAKTI
-107 AAVIPQTDGGRVWDY
+107 AAMIPQQGGRVWDY
-122 MATGTSGHRPL
+122 MATGTSEHRPFN
-133 AIPPLPYIAIT
+133 APLLPFVAIT
-144 TSAGTGSEVDGGAV
+144 TSAGTGSEVDAGSV
-158 ITSPVTHEKGAFFTK
+158 ITSPVTHEKGAFFSQ
-173 CPDLAIVDPELMLSV
+173 CPALAVVDPELMLTV
-188 PPAFTAYQ
+188 PPKFTAYQ

-207 YISKAANEMGNLV
+207 YISKFGNEMGAMV

-227 LGKWLPVAVADGSN
+227 LGKWLPVAVADGKN
-241 LEARTHVAFA
+241 LEARTKVAFA

-256 YSMESSTCTS
+256 YSMDVSTCTS

-279 DLPHGAGLIMISL
+279 DLPHGAGLVMISL
-292 AYYKTFIDRH
+292 AYYKTFIDRG
-302 DCDAKFVDMARA
+302 DCPEKFVEMARA
-314 LGKDGA
+314 LGNA
-320 DKPEDFLNA
+320 DATKPADFLDA

-340 ALKMSDWGIRREELP
+340 ALAMSDYGIRPEEFP
-355 GMPALAR
+355 GMVKLAR
-362 SAVGALFS
+362 SAVGMLFS
-370 VDPSELTDDDVLAI
+370 CDPSELSDDDVLAI
-384 LEASWR
+384 LRASWK

>member
-10 KVLFGPGMLKK
+10 KVLFGAGVLKK

-41 VRANGYLA
+41 TRTNGSLA
-49 ALEAELDAAGAVHVL
+49 ALEAELDAAGVAHVL

-84 RAQDVDFVVGLGG
+84 RAEGVDFVIGLGG

-107 AAVIPQTDGGRVWDY
+107 AAMIPQQGGRVWDY
-122 MATGTSGHRPL
+122 MATGTSEHRPFN
-133 AIPPLPYIAIT
+133 APLLPFVAIT
-144 TSAGTGSEVDGGAV
+144 TSAGTGSEVDAGSV
-158 ITSPVTHEKGAFFTK
+158 ITSPVTHEKGAFFSQ
-173 CPDLAIVDPELMLSV
+173 CPALAVVDPALMVTV
-188 PPAFTAYQ
+188 PPKFTAYQ

-207 YISKAANEMGNLV
+207 YISKFGNEMGAMV

-227 LGKWLPVAVADGSN
+227 LGKWLPVAVADGAN
-241 LEARTHVAFA
+241 LEARTKVAFA

-256 YSMESSTCTS
+256 YSMDVSTCTS

-292 AYYKTFIDRH
+292 AYYKTFIDRG
-302 DCDAKFVDMARA
+302 DCPEKFVEMARA
-314 LGKDGA
+314 LGKA
-320 DKPEDFLNA
+320 DATKPADFLDA

-340 ALKMSDWGIRREELP
+340 ALAMSDYGIRPEEFP
-355 GMPALAR
+355 GMVKLAR
-362 SAVGALFS
+362 SAVGMLFS
-370 VDPSELTDDDVLAI
+370 CDPSELSDDDVLAI
-384 LEASWR
+384 LRASYR

>member
-1 MSYTFHVPT
+1 MFTFHVPT
-10 KVLFGPGMLKK
+10 KVLFGAGVLKK

-41 VRANGYLA
+41 TRTNGSLA
-49 ALEAELDAAGAVHVL
+49 ALEAELDAAGVAHVL

-84 RAQDVDFVVGLGG
+84 RAQGVDFVIGLGG

-107 AAVIPQTDGGRVWDY
+107 AAMIPQQGGRVWDY
-122 MATGTSGHRPL
+122 MATGTSEHRPFN
-133 AIPPLPYIAIT
+133 APLLPFVAIT
-144 TSAGTGSEVDGGAV
+144 TSAGTGSEVDAGSV
-158 ITSPVTHEKGAFFTK
+158 ITSPVTHEKGAFFSQ
-173 CPDLAIVDPELMLSV
+173 CPALAVVDPALMVTV
-188 PPAFTAYQ
+188 PPKFTAYQ

-207 YISKAANEMGNLV
+207 YISKFGNEMGAMV

-227 LGKWLPVAVADGSN
+227 LGKWLPVAVADGKN
-241 LEARTHVAFA
+241 LEARTKVAFA

-256 YSMESSTCTS
+256 YSMDVSTCTS

-279 DLPHGAGLIMISL
+279 DLPHGAGLVMISL
-292 AYYKTFIDRH
+292 AYYKTFIDRG
-302 DCDAKFVDMARA
+302 DCPEKFVEMARA
-314 LGKDGA
+314 LGKA
-320 DKPEDFLNA
+320 DATKPEDFLDA

-340 ALKMSDWGIRREELP
+340 ALAMSDYGIRPEEFP
-355 GMPALAR
+355 GMVKLAR
-362 SAVGALFS
+362 SAVGMLFS
-370 VDPSELTDDDVLAI
+370 CDPSELSDDDVLAI
-384 LEASWR
+384 LRASYR

>member
-10 KVLFGPGMLKK
+10 KVLFGAGVLKK

-41 VRANGYLA
+41 TRTNGSLA
-49 ALEAELDAAGAVHVL
+49 ALEAELDAAGVAHVL

-84 RAQDVDFVVGLGG
+84 RAEGVDFVIGLGG

-107 AAVIPQTDGGRVWDY
+107 AAMIPQQGGRVWDY
-122 MATGTSGHRPL
+122 MATGTSEHRPFN
-133 AIPPLPYIAIT
+133 APLLPFVAIT
-144 TSAGTGSEVDGGAV
+144 TSAGTGSEVDAGSV
-158 ITSPVTHEKGAFFTK
+158 ITSPVTHEKGAFFSQ
-173 CPDLAIVDPELMLSV
+173 CPALAVVDPALMLTV
-188 PPAFTAYQ
+188 PPKFTAYQ

-207 YISKAANEMGNLV
+207 YISKFGNEMGAMV

-227 LGKWLPVAVADGSN
+227 LGKWLPVAVADGKN
-241 LEARTHVAFA
+241 LEARTKVAFA

-256 YSMESSTCTS
+256 YSMDVSTCTS

-279 DLPHGAGLIMISL
+279 DLPHGAGLVMISL
-292 AYYKTFIDRH
+292 AYYKTFIDRG
-302 DCDAKFVDMARA
+302 DCPEKFVEMARA
-314 LGKDGA
+314 LGKA
-320 DKPEDFLNA
+320 DATKPADFLDA

-340 ALKMSDWGIRREELP
+340 ALKMSDWGIREEELP
-355 GMPALAR
+355 GMAPLAR
-362 SAVGALFS
+362 KAVGMLFS
-370 VDPSELTDDDVLAI
+370 CDPSELSDDDVLAI
-384 LEASWR
+384 LRASWK

>member
-10 KVLFGPGMLKK
+10 KVLFGPGVLKK

-41 VRANGYLA
+41 TRTNGSLA
-49 ALEAELDAAGAVHVL
+49 ALEAELDAAGVAHVL

-84 RAQDVDFVVGLGG
+84 RAEGVDFVIGLGG

-107 AAVIPQTDGGRVWDY
+107 AAMIPQQGGRVWDY
-122 MATGTSGHRPL
+122 MATGTSEHRPFN
-133 AIPPLPYIAIT
+133 APLLPFVAIT
-144 TSAGTGSEVDGGAV
+144 TSAGTGSEVDAGSV
-158 ITSPVTHEKGAFFTK
+158 ITSPVTHEKGAFFSQ
-173 CPDLAIVDPELMLSV
+173 CPALAVVDPALMVTV
-188 PPAFTAYQ
+188 PPKFTAYQ

-207 YISKAANEMGNLV
+207 YISKVANEMGAMV

-241 LEARTHVAFA
+241 LEARTKVAFA

-256 YSMESSTCTS
+256 YSMDVSTCTS

-279 DLPHGAGLIMISL
+279 DLPHGAGLVMISL
-292 AYYKTFIDRH
+292 AYYKTFIDRG
-302 DCDAKFVDMARA
+302 DCPEKFVEMARA
-314 LGKDGA
+314 LGKA
-320 DKPEDFLNA
+320 DATKPADFLDA
-329 LAALQKACGVD
+329 H
-340 ALKMSDWGIRREELP
+340 ALKMSDWGIREEELP
-355 GMPALAR
+355 GMAPLAR
-362 SAVGALFS
+362 KAVGMLFS
-370 VDPSELTDDDVLAI
+370 CDPSELSDDDVLAI
-384 LEASWR
+384 LRASYR

>member
-10 KVLFGPGMLKK
+10 KVLFGAGVLKK

-41 VRANGYLA
+41 TRTNGSLA
-49 ALEAELDAAGAVHVL
+49 ALEAELDAAGVAHVL

-84 RAQDVDFVVGLGG
+84 RAEGVDFVIGLGG

-107 AAVIPQTDGGRVWDY
+107 AAMIPQQGGRVWDY
-122 MATGTSGHRPL
+122 MATGTSEHRPFN
-133 AIPPLPYIAIT
+133 APLLPFVAIT
-144 TSAGTGSEVDGGAV
+144 TSAGTGSEVDAGSV
-158 ITSPVTHEKGAFFTK
+158 ITSPVTHEKGAFFSQ
-173 CPDLAIVDPELMLSV
+173 CPALAVVDPALMVTV
-188 PPAFTAYQ
+188 PPKFTAYQ

-207 YISKAANEMGNLV
+207 YISKFGNEMGAMV

-227 LGKWLPVAVADGSN
+227 LGKWLPVAVADGKN
-241 LEARTHVAFA
+241 LEARTKVAFA

-256 YSMESSTCTS
+256 YSMDVSTCTS

-292 AYYKTFIDRH
+292 AYYKTFIDRG
-302 DCDAKFVDMARA
+302 DCPEKFIEMARA
-314 LGKDGA
+314 LGKA
-320 DKPEDFLNA
+320 DATKPADFLDA

-340 ALKMSDWGIRREELP
+340 ALAMSDYGIRPEEFP
-355 GMPALAR
+355 GMVKLAR
-362 SAVGALFS
+362 SAVGMLFS
-370 VDPSELTDDDVLAI
+370 CDPSELSDDDVLAI
-384 LEASWR
+384 LRASWK